1 MPLIHSLTITIEFV
15 IDEEKVGFQDRRT
28 KSGFSGT
35 PQINYAAYA
44 VMPGG
49 FRCLLGSASTSDNAR
64 EIIDAFI
71 RKHGLLDASLRER
84 LCTPMTVGEAAT
96 LLSRT

>member
-1 MPLIHSLTITIEFV
+1 MPLIHSLTTTVDFV
-15 IDEEKVGFQDRRT
+15 IDEVKVGFQDRRA
-28 KSGFSGT
+28 KSGFSGA
-35 PQINYAAYA
+35 PKIEYAAYA

-49 FRCLLGSASTSDNAR
+49 FRCLLGSRSTSDDAR

-71 RKHGLLDASLRER
+71 RKHGLLDASPRER